1 MFKYFNPL
9 WLIQN
14 FLQPS
19 IEPVVMGAGIG
30 ALGSAVTGRN
40 PLQGAL
46 LGGATGGILGGK
58 ESLLGKT
65 AFGKN
70 LFGTAAGGFDPTTAV
85 GGGLPASTVVD
96 QSGNIVGANLSRAG
110 ASPGAQIAFEG
121 MQGVNNFAANS
132 MTDTIAPKVF
142 NTARNTIPNPSIVRD
157 AAGNVS
163 GVNMSISPQPQSL
176 IGSIGDAAKA
186 NVMQNPIS
194 SINMATQAFS
204 PSRPNIVQPTAP
216 TPIQRKD
223 PSIINPEN
231 DKQRF
236 DLAKAGVSPQV
247 IDLLY
252 PRGY

>member
-65 AFGKN
+65 AFGQK
-70 LFGTAAGGFDPTTAV
+70 LFGSAAGGFDPTTAV
-85 GGGLPASTVVD
+85 GGALPASTVVD
-96 QSGNIVGANLSRAG
+96 QSGNIIGANLSRAG
-110 ASPGAQIAFEG
+110 ASQGAQIAGAEG
-121 MQGVNNFAANS
+121 LGNLVTNNV
-132 MTDTIAPKVF
+132 TDTIAPKVF

-157 AAGNVS
+157 AAGNIS

-223 PSIINPEN
+223 PSIINQEN